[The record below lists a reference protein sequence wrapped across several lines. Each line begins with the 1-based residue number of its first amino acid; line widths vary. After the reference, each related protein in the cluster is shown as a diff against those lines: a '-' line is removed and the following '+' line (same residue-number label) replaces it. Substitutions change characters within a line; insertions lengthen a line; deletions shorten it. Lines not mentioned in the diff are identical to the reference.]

1 MAFETRKSLLFR
13 VKNGDEFSWNEFY
26 ELYSP
31 LIRLHGGDFNLNE
44 EEKDEL
50 VQKVMCEIFQ
60 KDILS
65 KYSIDQVPEDVVYK
79 HDPNVKGRFRHY
91 MRAIIGN
98 HARAMFKKRNSSAV
112 SIDDPDMPDVFSEE
126 DISRK
131 YEEEYRMLVLND
143 ALKEL
148 KNKVESK
155 TFAAFEMCALQNRPP
170 KEVAEFLNIS
180 IESVYTNRSRCV
192 KTLKEIVK
200 SLEEH

>member
-1 MAFETRKSLLFR
+1 MAFETSKSLLFR

-26 ELYSP
+26 KLYSP
-31 LIRLHGGDFNLNE
+31 LVRLHGGDFGLNVE
-44 EEKDEL
+44 EQKEL

-60 KDILS
+60 KDILG
-65 KYSIDQVPEDVVYK
+65 KYSIDQVPDDVIYK
-79 HDPNVKGRFRHY
+79 HDPKVKGRFRHY

-98 HARAMFKKRNSSAV
+98 QAKAMLRKRRANAV
-112 SIDDPDMPDVFSEE
+112 SIDDPEVPDVFSED
-126 DISRK
+126 DIERK

-148 KNKVESK
+148 KNQVESK
-155 TFAAFEMCALQNRPP
+155 TFAAFEMYALQNRPP

-180 IESVYTNRSRCV
+180 IESVYTNRSRCIS
-192 KTLKEIVK
+192 KLKDIVK